1 MTFNDKNGPI
11 TVDNFS
17 RIRNNVKD
25 TISNNDPLDDYLH
38 VVAVIS
44 NPCQFKKRIKLA
56 KEFIFRMES
65 EKNVIL
71 YLVELSYNGKY
82 QITEKNNSRHLQL
95 QATHPIWAKEN
106 MINLGVE
113 KLFPKDWK
121 AVAWIDA
128 DIEFENV
135 SWANDTLKIL
145 NGYCDVVQLFS
156 HAIDMDQNEQAM
168 NIFSSFGFQHAKG
181 VPYKHANTPVNYWHP
196 GYAWACTR
204 KTWDK
209 IGGVYENSILGS
221 SDHLMALAFIGRAKI
236 GLNKETSKG
245 YLDDLLEFEHR
256 SKCLRLG
263 YVPGVIR
270 HYFHGSKVNRKYVTR
285 WQILI
290 KYRFDPLIHIKRDS
304 NGILVPTEICPKGM
318 LKEIKEYFW
327 ERNEDE

>member
-1 MTFNDKNGPI
+1 MTFNNKGDTK
-11 TVDNFS
+11 VSDDFL
-17 RIRNNVKD
+17 RIRNSIKD
-25 TISNNDPLDDYLH
+25 TLINNDMIDEYLH

-44 NPCQFKKRIKLA
+44 NPCQYKKRIKLA
-56 KEFIFRMES
+56 KEFIFRMER

-82 QITEKNNSRHLQL
+82 QITEKNNNKHLQL
-95 QATHPIWAKEN
+95 KAEHPIWAKEN

-113 KLFPKDWK
+113 KLLPKDWK

-135 SWANDTLKIL
+135 NWSSDTLKIL
-145 NGYCDVVQLFS
+145 NGYSDVVQLFS
-156 HAIDMDQNEQAM
+156 HAIDMDQSEQAM
-168 NIFSSFGFQHAKG
+168 SIFSSFGFQYSKG
-181 VPYKHANTPVNYWHP
+181 VSYKHAKTPVNYWHP

-204 KTWDK
+204 KTWNK
-209 IGGVYENSILGS
+209 IGGTYENSILGS
-221 SDHLMALAFIGRAKI
+221 SDHLMALAFIGRAAI
-236 GLNKETSKG
+236 GLNKETTKG
-245 YLDDLLEFEHR
+245 YLDDLLNFEHN
-256 SKCLRLG
+256 SKNLRLG

-290 KYRFDPLIHIKRDS
+290 KYHFDPLVHIKRNS
-304 NGILVPTEICPKGM
+304 QGILVPTSCCPTGM